1 MGFAGFI
8 WAGRVGKQKNILVR
22 GGKRGTRT
30 FSVAVNVPFLGLP
43 RGRRVNSNR
52 GFFVIRAILSA
63 HNAIEAGGSKPH
75 DGF

>member
-1 MGFAGFI
+1 ME
-8 WAGRVGKQKNILVR
+8 K
-22 GGKRGTRT
+22 GTRT